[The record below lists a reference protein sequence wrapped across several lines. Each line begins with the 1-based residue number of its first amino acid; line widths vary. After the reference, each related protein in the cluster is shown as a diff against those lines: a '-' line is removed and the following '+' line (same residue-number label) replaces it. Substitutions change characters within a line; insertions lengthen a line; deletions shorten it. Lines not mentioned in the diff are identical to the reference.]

1 MESVMNNKKNV
12 YEQYKEVEI
21 KTASP
26 GKLIVI
32 MYDGAIRFLKF
43 AKEAIDEKNIEKA
56 HNNIVKAQDIIME
69 LLLSL
74 NMEAGE
80 IAVKLQSLYIFMN
93 KLLMEANIK
102 KEKEPIDRV
111 LKMLTELREVWNEV
125 AKKSENN
132 SEFTPDEK
140 RLVNIVL

>member
-1 MESVMNNKKNV
+1 MNNKKNV
-12 YEQYKEVEI
+12 YEQYKEIEI

-32 MYDGAIRFLKF
+32 MYDGAIRFLKL

>member
-12 YEQYKEVEI
+12 YEQYKEIEI

-32 MYDGAIRFLKF
+32 MYDGAIRFLKL